1 MKSTFIF
8 MFAVLVSCGNLY
20 PQSNQELDPIFDS
33 NFLVLDSVAKGLK
46 KQHQLTPE
54 QTSFLYLIDGWVDA
68 KTSFNHSQG
77 IVFGT
82 ESIKRWRSWYL
93 KNANKIDE
101 KEFHKA
107 FQILLAFS
115 TKGTVPESDLDYL
128 EELSKKYHSL

>member
-1 MKSTFIF
+1 
-8 MFAVLVSCGNLY
+8 MFAVLVSCGNVY
-20 PQSNQELDPIFDS
+20 PQSDHNLDRIFDS

-46 KQHQLTPE
+46 KQHLLTPE
-54 QTSFLYLIDGWVDA
+54 QTSFLYLIDGWGDA

-77 IVFGT
+77 IVFGE
-82 ESIKRWRSWYL
+82 ESIKKWRSWYS
-93 KNANKIDE
+93 KNADKIDQ

-107 FQILLAFS
+107 FQILFTFL